1 MLEPGFQ
8 SNRDLL
14 LYGVPLIVLTLAGIL
29 RLDELFARPRKKRTT
44 PARPPRRMPTPLP
57 HGTEPD
63 GQPFSLDGEDS
74 KPPKQLR

>member
-29 RLDELFARPRKKRTT
+29 RLDELFARPRKKRSA
-44 PARPPRRMPTPLP
+44 PVRPPRKMPTQLT
-57 HGTEPD
+57 HGIEPD
-63 GQPFSLDGEDS
+63 GKNYPLAVKESDS
-74 KPPKQLR
+74 TEPPR